1 MFSDAFTLYKKIY
14 VTFLPVNTSHFIYF
28 LQIDNSMKVSDIV
41 INKINRLKTGYVFTY
56 SDFDIPVKNL
66 SALKMSLNRLVSAG
80 KIVRLSK
87 GQFYKPEISQFGSLR
102 PAEYQIVKDLLEDD
116 KKIIGYLTGISA
128 FNKLGIRDVF
138 VEKEFDFAGEKKKS
152 KLIDSWRGSDTSVV
166 SLPITLFFITS
177 RLYLV
182 FGVNVLMF
190 SLI

>member
-56 SDFDIPVKNL
+56 SDFEEPVKNL

-87 GQFYKPEISQFGSLR
+87 GQFYKPEISQYGSLR
-102 PAEYQIVKDLLEDD
+102 PAEYQIVKDLLEDN

-138 VEKEFDFAGEKKKS
+138 VEKEFDFAGEKK
-152 KLIDSWRGSDTSVV
+152 
-166 SLPITLFFITS
+166 S
-177 RLYLV
+177 R
-182 FGVNVLMF
+182 
-190 SLI
+190 S